1 MRSVTMQWI
10 LDFIE
15 PPPPVQKALSP
26 ELDAKSRVEAIS
38 ILARM
43 IAHAVKTNKQTESTD
58 E

>member
-1 MRSVTMQWI
+1 MRSVTMQRI

-15 PPPPVQKALSP
+15 PAPPVQKALSP
-26 ELDAKSRVEAIS
+26 ELDAKSRVEAIN

-43 IAHAVKTNKQTESTD
+43 IAHAVTTNKQTEPTD

>member
-10 LDFIE
+10 LAFLE
-15 PPPPVQKALSP
+15 PPPRVQKKLSP
-26 ELDAKSRVEAIS
+26 ELNASARVVALN

-43 IAHAVKTNKQTESTD
+43 IAQAAKTIKQTEPTD